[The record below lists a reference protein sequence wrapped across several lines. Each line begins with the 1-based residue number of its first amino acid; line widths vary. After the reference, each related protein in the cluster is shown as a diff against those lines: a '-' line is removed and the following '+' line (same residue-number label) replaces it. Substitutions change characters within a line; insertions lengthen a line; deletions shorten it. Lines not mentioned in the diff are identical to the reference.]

1 MTKEFRDHPHQL
13 SICCGLETVQKH
25 RSPQNC
31 KTMCWGWPLPS
42 INISKKLVAW
52 CIIPTLVLTYICAH
66 IHSYGV
72 TYIPTYT
79 HAHIYVSC
87 HYCVR
92 GLAWIGSFGELGVQ
106 IYSCIV
112 LVKKDYD
119 SLNNYFFQN
128 FLVDFYF
135 FSSFFVVPACFYVFE
150 FKLSTSY
157 SAFLKYLTSCE
168 EDVKNGIS

>member
-1 MTKEFRDHPHQL
+1 MLGMAPAQYQYIKEVSGLMHNTYPCTYLYMCPHT
-13 SICCGLETVQKH
+13 SI
-25 RSPQNC
+25 
-31 KTMCWGWPLPS
+31 
-42 INISKKLVAW
+42 W
-52 CIIPTLVLTYICAH
+52 CIIMCEC
-66 IHSYGV
+66 

-119 SLNNYFFQN
+119 SLNNFFFQN